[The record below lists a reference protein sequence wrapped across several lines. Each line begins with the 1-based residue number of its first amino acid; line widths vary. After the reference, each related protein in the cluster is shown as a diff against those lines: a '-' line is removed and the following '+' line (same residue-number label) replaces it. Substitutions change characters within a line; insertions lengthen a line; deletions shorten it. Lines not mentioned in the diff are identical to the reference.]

1 MADFL
6 QLTVLGDRNLL
17 RNLEQMPDTVRTILL
32 EKTRAL
38 TEDMADRVR
47 DNIEARLGKT
57 SATKSKEYSGSATH
71 LKDAVKVRIEDDG
84 VRIDGQ
90 VYISGIPYAKGQ
102 EEGASIPAHIIYP
115 KKGKLLAFTAATGD
129 KVFATRVF
137 HPGAMIPPT
146 WFMKDAYREMG
157 PRISRDI
164 KNAVV
169 QGIRANMRAGR

>member
-17 RNLEQMPDTVRTILL
+17 RNLEQMPDTVRAILL

-47 DNIEARLGKT
+47 DNIEARLNKT
-57 SATKSKEYSGSATH
+57 NKPKEYSGSPTH
-71 LKDAVKVRIEDDG
+71 MKDAVKVRITNDG

-90 VYISGIPYAKGQ
+90 VYIEGIPYARAQ
-102 EEGASIPAHIIYP
+102 EEGAAIPPHMIYP
-115 KKGKLLAFTAATGD
+115 KKAKLLAFIAATGD

-137 HPGAMIPPT
+137 HPGGMIPPT
-146 WFMKDAYREMG
+146 WFMKDAYREMA
-157 PRISRDI
+157 PRISRDM

-169 QGIRANMRAGR
+169 QGIRAKMRAGR

>member
-17 RNLEQMPDTVRTILL
+17 RNLEQMPDTVRAILL

-38 TEDMADRVR
+38 TEDMADKVR
-47 DNIEARLGKT
+47 ANIEARLSKT
-57 SATKSKEYSGSATH
+57 QGKSKEYSGSPTH
-71 LKDAVKVRIEDDG
+71 LKDAVEVRIVEDG
-84 VRIDGQ
+84 IRIDGQ
-90 VYISGIPYAKGQ
+90 VYIEGIPYARAQ
-102 EEGASIPAHIIYP
+102 EEGAATPPHMIYP
-115 KKGKLLAFTAATGD
+115 KNGKLLAFIAATGD

-137 HPGAMIPPT
+137 HPGGQIPPT

-169 QGIRANMRAGR
+169 QGIRAKMRAGR